1 MSSKS
6 IYRICNSNIIVHLH
20 FIVPWPLPIP
30 DPAGS
35 RSILH
40 YGCWGR
46 KLIGNTIHLDMRG
59 WPICCWFKG
68 NYASAWWKHY
78 SSSIVLDS
86 LRTAHIRI
94 VRTVVSFVSL
104 CPSQIPARKSSL
116 TNCWTFIS
124 IETCTCLM
132 DWPTMVAVPAAPGI
146 YNAALCTRFQ
156 LVLSY
161 FPSSKW
167 RIYKGLSLLRRR
179 RRRSI
184 VAEIFAGKCTMR

>member
-124 IETCTCLM
+124 VETCTCLM
-132 DWPTMVAVPAAPGI
+132 DWPTMVAVYQQHQEYITLP
-146 YNAALCTRFQ
+146 YAL
-156 LVLSY
+156 V
-161 FPSSKW
+161 SSW
-167 RIYKGLSLLRRR
+167 FCHIF
-179 RRRSI
+179 RRRSEGYI
-184 VAEIFAGKCTMR
+184 RDSLYYVVVVEEV